1 MENHFI
7 GLDIGKKNVDVA
19 VPLGN
24 GGFSCFRINNTQEG
38 FQKFQTELEKRK
50 ADLKKKKM
58 DVQFWLVSEAT
69 GIYYVP
75 IHAFFST
82 IGVPFTVVNPLS
94 ISKFRE
100 EQLKINKTD
109 KEDCKLISKYGFQN
123 AVRLGSTPAPSMEIR
138 KLTQLQVLRRCL
150 QQNMQRLG
158 GVMENLK
165 FAKIEKNYADTF
177 VEKAITDTKTE
188 YLNTENKLI
197 EVIKLVYPT
206 EYKCLNSIK
215 GVGNNLII
223 EIITETDCLK
233 KFNNLKAFRS
243 YCGVVASNHESGTS
257 VYKKPKLAKTA
268 NRNLRSALYMSS
280 LSASKANKECKE
292 LHDRLPEHLLPKQ
305 KLMHIANKLSVQ
317 IWFCVRNKE
326 VYKPESQRKKAPQP
340 NCRTTPQGGVKEAAM
355 QEFKYKNSDLVA
367 SFESEKV
374 A

>member
-75 IHAFFST
+75 IHAYFDA

-109 KEDCKLISKYGFQN
+109 KEDCMLISKYGFQN
-123 AVRLGSTPAPSMEIR
+123 AVRLGSTPAPSIEIR

-158 GVMENLK
+158 GVMENLN
-165 FAKIEKNYADTF
+165 FAKIEKNYADIM

-188 YLNTENKLI
+188 LLVTENKLI
-197 EVIKLVYPT
+197 EIIKLVYPT
-206 EYKCLNSIK
+206 EYKCLESIK
-215 GVGNNLII
+215 GVGKNLII
-223 EIITETDCLK
+223 EIITETDCLQ
-233 KFNNLKAFRS
+233 KFKNLQGFRA
-243 YCGVVASNHESGTS
+243 YCGVVPSNHESGTS

-268 NRNLRSALYMSS
+268 NRSLRKALYMSA
-280 LSASKANKECKE
+280 LSASKFNPECKA
-292 LHDRLPEHLLPKQ
+292 LHERLPLHLMPKQ
-305 KLMHIANKLSVQ
+305 KLMHVANQLSKQ

-326 VYKPESQRKKAPQP
+326 VYKPESQRKAKDKPEPKQP
-340 NCRTTPQGGVKEAAM
+340 EM
-355 QEFKYKNSDLVA
+355 QEFKYKNNELVS

>member
-24 GGFSCFRINNTQEG
+24 GYTCFKVNNTAEG
-38 FQKFQTELEKRK
+38 FAKLQADLEKRK

-82 IGVPFTVVNPLS
+82 IGVPFTVVNPFA
-94 ISKFRE
+94 IKEFRNIN
-100 EQLKINKTD
+100 LTINKTD
-109 KEDCKLISKYGFQN
+109 KEDCILIARFGVQN
-123 AVRLGSTPAPSMEIR
+123 AERLGITPAPSMEIR

-158 GVMENLK
+158 GVTENLK

-188 YLNTENKLI
+188 LLNTQNKLI
-197 EVIKLVYPT
+197 EVIKAVYPV
-206 EYKCLNSIK
+206 EFKCLASIP
-215 GVGNNLII
+215 GVGTNLII

-233 KFNNLKAFRS
+233 KFKNLRAFEN
-243 YCGVVASNHESGTS
+243 YAGVIPSQHESGTS
-257 VYKKPKLAKTA
+257 VYKKPSLAKFA

-280 LSASKANKECKE
+280 LSASKANKECRE
-292 LHDRLPEHLLPKQ
+292 LHDRLPTHLLPKQ
-305 KLMHIANKLSVQ
+305 KLMHVANKLATQ

-326 VYKPESQRKKAPQP
+326 VYKPESQRKSPL
-340 NCRTTPQGGVKEAAM
+340 TPKGVVKEVEM

-374 A
+374 T

>member
-38 FQKFQTELEKRK
+38 FAKFQTELEKRK

-58 DVQFWLVSEAT
+58 DVNFWLVSEAT

-75 IHAFFST
+75 IHAYFDA

-109 KEDCKLISKYGFQN
+109 KEDCMLISKYGFQN
-123 AVRLGSTPAPSMEIR
+123 AVRLGSTPAPSIEIR

-165 FAKIEKNYADTF
+165 FAKIEKNYADTM

-188 YLNTENKLI
+188 LLVTQNKLI
-197 EVIKLVYPT
+197 EVIQSVYPK
-206 EYKCLNSIK
+206 EYKCLKSIP
-215 GVGNNLII
+215 GVGDNLII
-223 EIITETDCLK
+223 EVITETENLQ
-233 KFNNLKAFRS
+233 KFKNLQGFRA
-243 YCGVVASNHESGTS
+243 YCGVVPSNHESGTS
-257 VYKKPKLAKTA
+257 VYKKPKLAKLG
-268 NRNLRSALYMSS
+268 NRSLRKALYMSA
-280 LSASKANKECKE
+280 LSASKFNPECKA
-292 LHDRLPEHLLPKQ
+292 LHERLPLHLLPKQ
-305 KLMHIANKLSVQ
+305 KLMHVANKLATQ

-326 VYKPESQRKKAPQP
+326 VYKPENQRKQAPQP
-340 NCRTTPQGGVKEAAM
+340 PKGGVKEAEM
-355 QEFKYKNSDLVA
+355 QDFKYKNSELVS